1 MKLMTGRK
9 KASDKEGKKRPPKRP
24 KQSDVLYNAL
34 LDNSKERIIGLIT
47 DGIREL
53 HKNAKNLLDDVVVL
67 SEHERFTSSD
77 FLLFTAAE
85 ELAKIYILIDMLR
98 LDFRKKARLKRL
110 CKAFYSHLL
119 KSVYFKIISFPLPI
133 RDMKRLQEIAEVE
146 KQEYW
151 PEYDYESG
159 EPDMINL
166 ELLRRETS
174 LYVDFDEYAGFW
186 ISPSPGISKANIKSG
201 DSTGYHEET
210 RAIFKRI
217 DKALNEGCFDT
228 DCLTNFHDVFSRR
241 EIGIGMPMNE
251 ISKIYKR
258 FVTEVEK
265 AGIKTAGK
273 IEWKNPLLDWPIY
286 PVL

>member
-1 MKLMTGRK
+1 MTGRK
-9 KASDKEGKKRPPKRP
+9 KASDKEGKKRRPKRP

-34 LDNSKERIIGLIT
+34 FANSKERIIGLIS

-53 HKNAKNLLDDVVVL
+53 HKNAKSLLDDVVVL

-98 LDFRKKARLKRL
+98 LDFGKKARLKRL
-110 CKAFYSHLL
+110 CQAFYSHLL
-119 KSVYFKIISFPLPI
+119 KSVYFRIISFPLPI
-133 RDMKRLQEIAEVE
+133 RDMKYLQEIAEVE

-159 EPDMINL
+159 EPDIINL

-174 LYVDFDEYAGFW
+174 IYVDFDEYAGFW
-186 ISPSPGISKANIKSG
+186 ISPNPGISKANINSG
-201 DSTGYHEET
+201 DSTGYQEEIK
-210 RAIFKRI
+210 AIFKRVE
-217 DKALNEGCFDT
+217 KALSEGCFDT
-228 DCLTNFHDVFSRR
+228 DCLIIFHDVFSKR

-258 FVTEVEK
+258 FVKEVEK
-265 AGIKTAGK
+265 AGIKAAGK
-273 IEWKNPLLDWPIY
+273 IEEENPLLDWPIY
-286 PVL
+286 AVL